1 MLYVTEQWA
10 ILHSSFLI
18 ISLSFDK
25 HGYYYLLHIYFGI
38 PEKAAAVNK
47 SIFDIAS
54 FPF

>member
-1 MLYVTEQWA
+1 MLYLSSEQSFTA
-10 ILHSSFLI
+10 RFLI